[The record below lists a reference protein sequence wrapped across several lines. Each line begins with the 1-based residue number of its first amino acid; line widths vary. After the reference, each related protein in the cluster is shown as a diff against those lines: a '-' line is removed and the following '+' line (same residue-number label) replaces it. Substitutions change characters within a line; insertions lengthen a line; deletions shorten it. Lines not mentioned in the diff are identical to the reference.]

1 MNAVD
6 TNVLIYVNDSRDP
19 GKQEIAAS
27 LVTNLTEGVLIWQVA
42 CEYLAASRKLEPLGY
57 DRAQAY
63 QYIRDLQQVWYTA
76 LPTWAVIDRAEDLM
90 SRFSLSHWDSM
101 VVAACLEANVKT
113 LYEVICRRSAK
124 PLALKLSVGTRL
136 RGYLWD
142 AIAMYCKPSV
152 GT

>member
-6 TNVLIYVNDSRDP
+6 TNILIYVNDLRDSS
-19 GKQEIAAS
+19 KQVVAAS
-27 LVTNLTEGVLIWQVA
+27 LVAGLRDGVLIWQVA

-76 LPTWAVIDRAEDLM
+76 LPTWTVIDRAEDLM

-101 VVAACLEANVKT
+101 VVAACLEVNVEI
-113 LYEVICRRSAK
+113 LYTEDFGYSDIEG
-124 PLALKLSVGTRL
+124 LKIVNPFKS
-136 RGYLWD
+136 
-142 AIAMYCKPSV
+142 P
-152 GT
+152 